1 MYNGGAA
8 WEDELVAKKPIIKK
22 TGTLSGVGTPGEASS
37 DLVPGETINLSDEE
51 AENAG
56 ATYQWFLDDQPID
69 AGVTLVNPTSPTPSF
84 VVPSDAA
91 TKGGTF
97 AVRCVIN
104 GVFVETLHLGLPLPN
119 TGTRIPAFQERTQWN
134 ESGNTKGWHQAQTH
148 FIREADKRLPYL
160 LDVDP
165 SVAGVE
171 APIGSLGLRDNGG
184 TGELWIKQGASDTNW
199 GQPSGGGGGSSDHG
213 ALTGLGDDDHTQ
225 YLLIDGS
232 RAMTG
237 ALDMGAQAI
246 TNVGNVQVDGTITQ
260 SGNSVADLATS
271 QTFTAGQAVSKVTL
285 ADQANIATDASA
297 GNSFEVTLGGN
308 RTLDLPTNMTPGQM
322 LTWVFIQ
329 DGSGSRTLSFAAGFE
344 FSGGSAPTLSTT
356 PGAKDLIAGYVIDS
370 STVMMGS
377 LIPDIKAP

>member
-246 TNVGNVQVDGTITQ
+246 TNVGNVDVDGSITQ
-260 SGNSVADLATS
+260 AGNTVADLATH
-271 QTFTAGQAVSKVTL
+271 QTFTAAQGSSAVALFDGT
-285 ADQANIATDASA
+285 NIATDASA
-297 GNSFEVTLGGN
+297 GNVFTVTLGGN
-308 RTLDLPTNMTPGQM
+308 RTLDNPTNLVAGFTYIWII
-322 LTWVFIQ
+322 TQ
-329 DGSGSRTLSFAAGFE
+329 DGTGGRTLSYGSVFAFP
-344 FSGGSAPTLSTT
+344 GGSAPTLST
-356 PGAKDLIAGYVIDS
+356 GANAV
-370 STVMMGS
+370 
-377 LIPDIKAP
+377 DILSGVYDGTQLNCQITKAFS